1 MVDAEE
7 VLWTGETAP
16 TQDGV
21 DALCRSFT
29 QRLAQLLLPPRIG
42 EDLGYALAGIGTKL
56 AGQPGGATRLQ
67 GELKRHRSDLTL
79 TLADDGAPLAHPALQ
94 AVAARFP
101 ANLYVSRDTQ
111 PCGTTNRFMIRTG
124 TPEATA
130 RPRILVVDDDPVQRL
145 ALEMFLRESYAAIA
159 CATAAEAELEARL
172 QAPDLIIS
180 DIHMPDDDGLVFRD
194 RLAREPVLGAVPF
207 LFLTSDRSPGAVAA
221 ANETG
226 IDDLIYKPLDKR
238 KLLWVIDRI
247 LRRRAQL
254 RALRQISQAPLPV
267 AAWPDCHGRY
277 TIETRRI
284 GAVPGRDD
292 LLLWHRADADQLQL
306 LICEAGGQ
314 GKGDWPHALA
324 RQGFIKGAARGLDT
338 ALDPAGFL
346 DRLARL
352 LDEDGLLGE
361 SGLVATAC
369 RLGPEGAVGLADT
382 GLSHAVLLAAAGACS
397 FAGTLRPGERLVLS
411 TGPLAEAALLPDA
424 FGRPPSAIAESL
436 LQDLLT
442 RSGGRDFLVCV
453 IGFD

>member
-42 EDLGYALAGIGTKL
+42 EDLGHALAGIGTKL

-79 TLADDGAPLAHPALQ
+79 TLADDGAPLPHPALQ

-101 ANLYVSRDTQ
+101 ANLYLPRGTQ

-172 QAPDLIIS
+172 QTPDLIIS

-267 AAWPDCHGRY
+267 AAWPDSHGRY
-277 TIETRRI
+277 TIATRRI

-306 LICEAGGQ
+306 LICEAGSQ
-314 GKGDWPHALA
+314 GTGDWPHALA
-324 RQGFIKGAARGLDT
+324 RQGFIKGAARGLDA
-338 ALDPAGFL
+338 ALDPAGIL

-352 LDEDGLLGE
+352 LDQDGLLGE

-369 RLGPEGAVGLADT
+369 RLGAEGAVGLADH
-382 GLSHAVLLAAAGACS
+382 GLSQAQLLTAAGAS
-397 FAGTLRPGERLVLS
+397 PFAGTLMPGERLVLT
-411 TGPLAEAALLPDA
+411 TGPLAEAALPPDH

-436 LQDLLT
+436 VQDLLT